1 MCVERVCEYA
11 IHSLDMKA
19 APKTSLPFTRT
30 TGATKVMSD
39 QFKVSSLLA
48 TRLRERKISVALVLR
63 HAGLPVRFLE
73 QEKIYATTP
82 ELFALWKA
90 IGEVSEDSEIGLK
103 LGSES
108 RFERYDAT
116 EIAAVC
122 SRSYRDALQRIA
134 LCKQLTCPEEIRVQ
148 SKGDETT
155 VEFLFLKAEKSEP
168 DVLVDVCLSWV
179 LFIGQRG
186 IGSQIKPL
194 RLELIRPP
202 KNRELLERHF
212 GCRVRFK
219 AERNAV
225 VLQTSDVNRP
235 FTTYNEELLK
245 ILGAQLDNEIEAR
258 RTVQNVEEQVKQ
270 TLKRS
275 LAGRRPS
282 LQDVAQE
289 LHLSVRTLQRRLTD
303 TGVSFKKVVEDI
315 RRELARQYLRQSTVE
330 LSETAFL
337 LGYEDTNS
345 FFRAFHEWEGTSPGE
360 WRSQHRGID
369 SAALQI

>member
-1 MCVERVCEYA
+1 M
-11 IHSLDMKA
+11 
-19 APKTSLPFTRT
+19 
-30 TGATKVMSD
+30 GATKVMSD

-48 TRLRERKISVALVLR
+48 TRLREHKISVASVLR
-63 HAGLPVRFLE
+63 HAGLPAHFLE
-73 QEKIYATTP
+73 QEKIYATTS
-82 ELFALWKA
+82 ELFALWRA
-90 IGEVSEDSEIGLK
+90 IGEVSGDPEIGLK

-108 RFERYDAT
+108 RVERYDAT

-148 SKGDETT
+148 SEGDETT
-155 VEFLFLKAEKSEP
+155 VEFRFLQAEKSEP

-186 IGSQIKPL
+186 TDSQIKPL
-194 RLELIRPP
+194 RLELMRPP

-235 FTTYNEELLK
+235 FTTYNVELLE
-245 ILGAQLDNEIEAR
+245 ILGAQLDSEIEAR
-258 RTVQNVEEQVKQ
+258 RAAQNVEEQVKR

-303 TGVSFKKVVEDI
+303 SGVSYKKVVEDT
-315 RRELARQYLRQSTVE
+315 RRELARQYLQQSTVE

-337 LGYEDTNS
+337 LGYEDTINS

-360 WRSQHRGID
+360 WRSRHRGI
-369 SAALQI
+369 ALIL